1 MSLLL
6 FTYIDLEWLYYI
18 DCMKY
23 GEPTVHSVRLANLS
37 QIEAWGGS
45 GAAKG
50 MPGCLDQECWVKPV
64 GCQLW

>member
-1 MSLLL
+1 
-6 FTYIDLEWLYYI
+6 
-18 DCMKY
+18 MKY